1 MEDCLLTK
9 YTNVRRRLALHLRD
23 DGNPG
28 QKGSVKTLTKGY
40 ERNGQDNNGHG
51 QMGASKRDAYKL
63 VDESKRHLP
72 AIRKVI
78 PRL

>member
-1 MEDCLLTK
+1 MADGLLTK

-28 QKGSVKTLTKGY
+28 QKGRVRTRTKGY
-40 ERNGQDNNGHG
+40 ERNGRENNGQG
-51 QMGASKRDAYKL
+51 QMGVSKRDAYKL

-72 AIRKVI
+72 AIRRAI

>member
-28 QKGSVKTLTKGY
+28 RKGRVKTRTKRY
-40 ERNGQDNNGHG
+40 ERNGRENNGQG

-63 VDESKRHLP
+63 VDLSKRHLP